1 VEVETSQTE
10 FTEWLTYEFTDR
22 QANEAT
28 LALKWEEVAVPFKI
42 EVPNNTAI
50 HMAKIQEEL
59 NNNLGFTWT
68 NFQGAANYAMGA
80 GELDKALEWA
90 DQAISAPFIG
100 QRNFATLQTKANVL
114 NAMGKSDEAIT
125 IMDEAIDMPGAT
137 SFALHGYGRRLITAG
152 KNQEALEVFKKNHK
166 RNDGVWPT
174 NYGLARGYSAVGNY
188 KQALKYLQL
197 AKANVPAGDT
207 INPPIIDQNI
217 EKLKNGEDIN

>member
-1 VEVETSQTE
+1 METAATE
-10 FTEWLTYEFTDR
+10 FTEWLTFEFTDR

-50 HMAKIQEEL
+50 HIAQIQAEL

-80 GELDKALEWA
+80 GELEKALEWA
-90 DQAISAPFIG
+90 DQAIAAPFVG
-100 QRNFATLQTKANVL
+100 QRNFATLQTKANIL
-114 NAMGKSDEAIT
+114 NAMERTDEAIA

-137 SFALHGYGRRLITAG
+137 AFALHGYGRQLIAAD
-152 KNQEALEVFKKNHK
+152 KNEEALEVFKKNHK

-174 NYGLARGYSAVGNY
+174 NYGLARGYSALGNF
-188 KQALKYLQL
+188 KQALKYMEL
-197 AKANVPAGDT
+197 AKKNVPAGDT

-217 EKLKNGEDIN
+217 EKLKKGEDIN